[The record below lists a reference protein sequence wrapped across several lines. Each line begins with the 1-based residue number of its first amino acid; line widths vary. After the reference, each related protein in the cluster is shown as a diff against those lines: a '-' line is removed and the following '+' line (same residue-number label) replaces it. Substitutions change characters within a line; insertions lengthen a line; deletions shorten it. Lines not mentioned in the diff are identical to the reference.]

1 MATVEEERDTARVMQ
16 PDPVLAE
23 LAAIDRRL
31 VAAVR
36 GIRLLSA
43 VSWPATLQTEFIER
57 YRRNKTRLPEVVY
70 PTFEFD
76 AVRAEIDAIQAACKT
91 YGDHPVADYIWR
103 TAESFEVATHLLDNL
118 GKPEMTQHS
127 IRLFGKPGDMLPGA
141 ELHNIDAARHFIFLA

>member
-1 MATVEEERDTARVMQ
+1 MATVEEERDTARTMK

-57 YRRNKTRLPEVVY
+57 YRRNKTLPLQQEV
-70 PTFEFD
+70 
-76 AVRAEIDAIQAACKT
+76 
-91 YGDHPVADYIWR
+91 
-103 TAESFEVATHLLDNL
+103 
-118 GKPEMTQHS
+118 QHD
-127 IRLFGKPGDMLPGA
+127 REHD
-141 ELHNIDAARHFIFLA
+141 